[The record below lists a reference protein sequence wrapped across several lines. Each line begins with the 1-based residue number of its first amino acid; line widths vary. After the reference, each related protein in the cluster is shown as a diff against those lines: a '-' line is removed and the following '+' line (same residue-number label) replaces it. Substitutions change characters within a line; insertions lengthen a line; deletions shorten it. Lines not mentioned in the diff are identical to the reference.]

1 MKPSQGKAALNR
13 LIVNQNV
20 EIFTGI
26 LLSNVLEA
34 VVADV
39 LDDNRIY
46 VSPNAP
52 LYLFPGGRWCII
64 YHSGPVG

>member
-1 MKPSQGKAALNR
+1 
-13 LIVNQNV
+13 V

-26 LLSNVLEA
+26 LLSNVLKA

-64 YHSGPVG
+64 YHSGPAG